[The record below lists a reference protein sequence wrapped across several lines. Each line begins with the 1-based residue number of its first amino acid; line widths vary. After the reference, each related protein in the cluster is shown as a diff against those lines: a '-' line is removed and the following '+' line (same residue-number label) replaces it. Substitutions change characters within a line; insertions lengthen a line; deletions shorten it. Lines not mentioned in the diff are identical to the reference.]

1 MSALSIHKDNS
12 LKLVLA
18 PEVETSVKSVG
29 LAVPQISVRPVELSR
44 PQLLHWPTV
53 SQSFRLSHNPPST
66 PPGTAV
72 MSGQLEISAPRS
84 KNSRPAMLRSG
95 KWSSVEYFAPQVIL
109 CHLGACT
116 FAKTWSLSMIF
127 LLAKEPFTR
136 SHSQLQ
142 FCSRLLS
149 GYWSMVTLLWSLIM
163 TWHYKTAKC

>member
-1 MSALSIHKDNS
+1 MSALSIHKDIS

-127 LLAKEPFTR
+127 FLQKSR
-136 SHSQLQ
+136 SPGQTHNFSSALGCCQAIEV
-142 FCSRLLS
+142 
-149 GYWSMVTLLWSLIM
+149 W
-163 TWHYKTAKC
+163 

>member
-44 PQLLHWPTV
+44 PTIATLTNCLTILPRHLPGRQWWADNWKYQRRGLRIVGRQCCAAESGAPSNILLHRWY
-53 SQSFRLSHNPPST
+53 
-66 PPGTAV
+66 
-72 MSGQLEISAPRS
+72 SATLVR
-84 KNSRPAMLRSG
+84 A
-95 KWSSVEYFAPQVIL
+95 
-109 CHLGACT
+109 HLQKPDLYRW
-116 FAKTWSLSMIF
+116 FF
-127 LLAKEPFTR
+127 FAKEPFTR
-136 SHSQLQ
+136 SNSQLQ